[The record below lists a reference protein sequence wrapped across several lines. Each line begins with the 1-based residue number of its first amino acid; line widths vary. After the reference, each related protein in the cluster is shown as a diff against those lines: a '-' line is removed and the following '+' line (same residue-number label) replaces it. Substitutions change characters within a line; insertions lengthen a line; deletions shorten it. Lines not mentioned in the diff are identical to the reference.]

1 MGCHFLLQGIVPT
14 QGSKLCLLCLLHWQ
28 MDSLPTE
35 PSGTTGRILTN
46 QDPMAGINFLS
57 CLPKK
62 AKSLSRVRLFATPWT
77 VAHQSPPSMEF
88 FRQEYWSGCHF
99 LLQGIFPTR
108 GSNLGL
114 PHCRQTL
121 YRLSHQGIP
130 SSLPTYCQISCECL
144 PLTEPNE
151 IPKGRG
157 LFQTISF
164 LG

>member
-1 MGCHFLLQGIVPT
+1 MCMLSRSVVSLCGSLDCHCQAPLSMGFSSKNIGVGCHFLLQGIVPT

-88 FRQEYWSGCHF
+88 PRQEYCSGLPF
-99 LLQGIFPTR
+99 LLQGIFLTQQL
-108 GSNLGL
+108 NL
-114 PHCRQTL
+114 R
-121 YRLSHQGIP
+121 S
-130 SSLPTYCQISCECL
+130 
-144 PLTEPNE
+144 
-151 IPKGRG
+151 
-157 LFQTISF
+157 
-164 LG
+164 